1 MILVWVARHFQK
13 TFRKGTPSS
22 CWSSCN
28 ATDTKEPPALERKSR
43 IRSKPSNSPTA
54 PSRSIDRS
62 MCARAVRNPDLP
74 GPSGGA
80 PHRGGVGSMMNGWL
94 EGRSRSRSRSAID
107 RRKHPCRRWSILIRS
122 DPPSARGSP
131 RGPGGQRRYDREF
144 ALGKRKTGTSSVPKS
159 GGKVA
164 VRALSGLITELL
176 LVFRVYS
183 SDDNDSYTR
192 AASY

>member
-1 MILVWVARHFQK
+1 MHPPLPAFVVTAEPITAGRDDLGLGSS
-13 TFRKGTPSS
+13 TFPKNISKGRGRAGSGANLQELP
-22 CWSSCN
+22 N
-28 ATDTKEPPALERKSR
+28 
-43 IRSKPSNSPTA
+43 RSLP
-54 PSRSIDRS
+54 PSRSIDR
-62 MCARAVRNPDLP
+62 CVRVRSAILTCRS
-74 GPSGGA
+74 PSGGA

-131 RGPGGQRRYDREF
+131 RGPGGQMRYDREF
-144 ALGKRKTGTSSVPKS
+144 ALGKRKTGTSRVPKS

-176 LVFRVYS
+176 LVFS
-183 SDDNDSYTR
+183 SLLFR
-192 AASY
+192 

>member
-1 MILVWVARHFQK
+1 MILGLGSSTFPK
-13 TFRKGTPSS
+13 TFPSPRPWRGRAGSGANLRTPQPLPH
-22 CWSSCN
+22 
-28 ATDTKEPPALERKSR
+28 D
-43 IRSKPSNSPTA
+43 
-54 PSRSIDRS
+54 RSIDRS

-131 RGPGGQRRYDREF
+131 RGPGGQMRYDREF

-176 LVFRVYS
+176 LVFRVY
-183 SDDNDSYTR
+183 YFR
-192 AASY
+192 

>member
-1 MILVWVARHFQK
+1 MHPPLPAFCCLTAEPITAGRDDLGLGSSTFPK
-13 TFRKGTPSS
+13 TFP
-22 CWSSCN
+22 
-28 ATDTKEPPALERKSR
+28 KEPRPWRGRAGSGANLRT
-43 IRSKPSNSPTA
+43 PQPL
-54 PSRSIDRS
+54 PHDRSIDRS

-131 RGPGGQRRYDREF
+131 RGPGMRYDREF
-144 ALGKRKTGTSSVPKS
+144 ALGKRKTGTSRVPKS

-176 LVFRVYS
+176 LVFS
-183 SDDNDSYTR
+183 SLLFR
-192 AASY
+192 

>member
-1 MILVWVARHFQK
+1 MILVWGSSTFPK
-13 TFRKGTPSS
+13 TF
-22 CWSSCN
+22 
-28 ATDTKEPPALERKSR
+28 PALERKSR

-54 PSRSIDRS
+54 PSRPIDRS
-62 MCARAVRNPDLP
+62 ICARAVRNPDLP

-80 PHRGGVGSMMNGWL
+80 PHRGGVGSMNGWL
-94 EGRSRSRSRSAID
+94 EGRSRSRSRSVIA

-144 ALGKRKTGTSSVPKS
+144 ALGKRKTGTSCVPKS